1 MFQVGG
7 TWGRL
12 GVTAALAGALSG
24 CYSISTPP
32 NVPRNG
38 SAYAALQPTAQEY
51 QHAEY
56 RIQPYDT
63 ISVNVFQEDDLAVD
77 KGVVDP
83 SGNLSMPLLGSVP
96 AAGKTTS
103 ELAAYIADKLSP
115 TYLKH
120 PKVSVTLDTSALLR
134 VTVEGEVGQPGIFP
148 ITGPTTLVQAIA
160 LAKGTTRTAKLGQ
173 VVIFRTVNGQR
184 MAARFDLREI
194 RAARAPD
201 PQVLPDDIVVVGFS
215 NARGVWQDFLSALPV
230 VNLFRPL
237 Y

>member
-1 MFQVGG
+1 
-7 TWGRL
+7 
-12 GVTAALAGALSG
+12 
-24 CYSISTPP
+24 
-32 NVPRNG
+32 
-38 SAYAALQPTAQEY
+38 
-51 QHAEY
+51 
-56 RIQPYDT
+56 
-63 ISVNVFQEDDLAVD
+63 VNVFQEDDLAVD

-103 ELAAYIADKLSP
+103 ELAAEIADRLSP

-134 VTVEGEVGQPGIFP
+134 VTVEGEVGQPGVFP
-148 ITGPTTLVQAIA
+148 ITGPTTLIQAIA
-160 LAKGTTRTAKLGQ
+160 LARGTTRTAKLGQ

-230 VNLFRPL
+230 LNIFRPL